1 MTTEQERYE
10 RSCEILGNIVD
21 RAPTS
26 DELLD
31 LSSLLGLQLADWYY
45 PKPSKEQMNVIAWT
59 AQKYA

>member
-1 MTTEQERYE
+1 MTTEQERFE
-10 RSCEILGNIVD
+10 RSCEILTNIVD

-31 LSSLLGLQLADWYY
+31 LSALLGLSLYDWYY

>member
-10 RSCEILGNIVD
+10 RSCEILTNIVD

-31 LSSLLGLQLADWYY
+31 LSALLGLSLYDWYY
-45 PKPSKEQMNVIAWT
+45 TKESKEALEVIDWNERRA
-59 AQKYA
+59 A